1 MKFPFQSFPHIP
13 QMGMECGTTSLAI
26 IFRYYGLRNIQ
37 SLLAYLASVDQAG
50 TSVNSLIEVARKF
63 GFEADGYKIDYED
76 LQHVTMPCIVHTSG
90 THFMVL
96 YKFDEKYVWL
106 SDPSYGLRKLSKA
119 EFEKIWSG
127 ATVNMEPTDLVFQN
141 REIDDLLQAV
151 QDNQN
156 NVNQKYYK
164 TPLKTYW
171 KTIAE
176 ILGATFLV
184 QLLALSLPIFTQSII
199 DNVFST
205 LNKNLL
211 YSILLAMIFIFLLHL
226 AITYT
231 RNMLVVQ
238 FKTKFEL
245 VFFGNFFR
253 HFIYL
258 KQTYFDGH
266 SSEDLIFRFAEN
278 QRVRQFLAPNTVR
291 VFVDVIFILAYL
303 ILCFFYHIALAFLA
317 LILILIYI
325 GIMAWVSPK
334 LKNAEHKAA
343 EASLKSLGG
352 FLDTLLGILNVK
364 MLGIEENRFYDWRNK
379 QIHSLNV
386 SMDSEKLFVGLDSVL
401 TTVHF
406 FSQICIY
413 WVGAYLVLKQELSI
427 GEYVA
432 FITIFM
438 TILNQLHIATDLW
451 TSLTELYVSFI
462 RLNDILVQP
471 VEQNETQEV
480 RLIPKK
486 PDLIINN
493 LSFTYNVS
501 EAEYIL
507 KNINLQIKYGEKVGI
522 VGRNGSGKTTLV
534 KLIAQLYD
542 QYEGNILLSHL
553 NIRDIQPKVLR
564 KRIFVFPQDIFIFNT
579 TIKENIS
586 FGNPEASIEEIIE
599 AAQKADIHDF
609 VKLLYFGYNHRI
621 GRGGT
626 KLSGGQKLKI
636 AFARLFLSNPDIIII
651 DEASSA
657 LDVES
662 EAIILKNLYEKFAD
676 KTIISIAH
684 RLNTLKT
691 CDKLVILDKGEIMEI
706 GSHKELIEQDGLYSQ
721 FVRTYV
727 SY

>member
-1 MKFPFQSFPHIP
+1 MKFPFKSFPHIP

-37 SLLAYLASVDQAG
+37 NLLAYLASVDQAG
-50 TSVNSLIEVARKF
+50 TSINSLIEVARKF
-63 GFEADGYKIDYED
+63 GFAADGYKIEYED

-90 THFMVL
+90 VHFMVL
-96 YKFDEKYVWL
+96 YKFDEKHVWL
-106 SDPSYGLRKLSKA
+106 SDPSHGLRKLSKT
-119 EFEKIWSG
+119 EFEKVWSG
-127 ATVNMEPTDLVFQN
+127 ATLNMEPTDLVFNN
-141 REIDDLLQAV
+141 REIDELLQAV
-151 QDNQN
+151 EDNQN
-156 NVNQKYYK
+156 NVSQKYYK
-164 TPLKTYW
+164 TPLKTYS
-171 KTIAE
+171 KIIIE

-184 QLLALSLPIFTQSII
+184 QLLALSLPVFTQSII

-205 LNKNLL
+205 LNENLL
-211 YSILLAMIFIFLLHL
+211 YSILLAMMFIFLLHL

-258 KQTYFDGH
+258 KQNYFDSH
-266 SSEDLIFRFAEN
+266 SSEDLIFRFADN
-278 QRVRQFLAPNTVR
+278 QRVRQFLAPNTIR
-291 VFVDVIFILAYL
+291 TFVDLIFILAYL
-303 ILCFFYHIALAFLA
+303 TLCFFYHIALASLA
-317 LILILIYI
+317 LFLIIVYI
-325 GIMAWVSPK
+325 GIMAWISPK
-334 LKNAEHKAA
+334 LKNAEHKAT
-343 EASLKSLGG
+343 EASQKSLGG

-364 MLGIEENRFYDWRNK
+364 MLGIEEDRFSDWRNK

-386 SMDSEKLFVGLDSVL
+386 SMDSEKLFVGLDSLL

-438 TILNQLHIATDLW
+438 TILNQLHTATDLW
-451 TSLTELYVSFI
+451 TSLTELYVSFT
-462 RLNDILVQP
+462 RLNDILIQP
-471 VEQNETQEV
+471 IEQNETKEV
-480 RLIPKK
+480 KLIPKN
-486 PDLIINN
+486 PNLSINN
-493 LSFTYNVS
+493 LSFTYNNS

-507 KNINLQIKYGEKVGI
+507 KNINLEFKYGEKIGI

-534 KLIAQLYD
+534 KLIAKLYD
-542 QYEGNILLSHL
+542 EYEGNISLSKV
-553 NIRDIQPKVLR
+553 NIRTIQPKVLR
-564 KRIFVFPQDIFIFNT
+564 KRIFIFPQDIFIFST

-586 FGNPEASIEEIIE
+586 FGNPNASIEEIIA

-609 VKLLYFGYNHRI
+609 VKQLYFGYNHRI
-621 GRGGT
+621 GRAGT

-676 KTIISIAH
+676 KTIITIAH

-691 CDKLVILDKGEIMEI
+691 CDKLVVLDKGEVIET
-706 GSHKELIEQDGLYSQ
+706 GSHEELLQQNGIYSQ
-721 FVRTYV
+721 FVKTYV

>member
-1 MKFPFQSFPHIP
+1 MKLPFQSFPHIP
-13 QMGMECGTTSLAI
+13 QIGMECGTTSLAI

-37 SLLAYLASVDQAG
+37 NLLAHLASVDQAG
-50 TSVNSLIEVARKF
+50 TSINSLIEIARKF
-63 GFEADGYKIDYED
+63 GFEADGYKIEYED

-90 THFMVL
+90 VHFMVL
-96 YKFDEKYVWL
+96 YKFSEKYVWL
-106 SDPSYGLRKLSKA
+106 SDPSHGLRKLNRA

-127 ATVNMEPTDLVFQN
+127 ATLNMEPTDLVFKN
-141 REIDDLLQAV
+141 REITELLQAV
-151 QDNQN
+151 EDNQN

-164 TPLKTYW
+164 TPLRTYS
-171 KTIAE
+171 KIVLE

-226 AITYT
+226 AITYA

-253 HFIYL
+253 HFMYL
-258 KQTYFDGH
+258 KQSYFDNH
-266 SSEDLIFRFAEN
+266 SAEDLIFRFSDN
-278 QRVRQFLAPNTVR
+278 QRVRQFLAPNTIR
-291 VFVDVIFILAYL
+291 TFIDVLFIFAYL
-303 ILCFFYHIALAFLA
+303 LLCFFYHIALASLA
-317 LILILIYI
+317 LFLIIVYI
-325 GIMAWVSPK
+325 SIMAWISPR
-334 LKNAEHKAA
+334 LKNAEDKAA
-343 EASLKSLGG
+343 EASMKSLGG
-352 FLDTLLGILNVK
+352 FVDTLLGILNVK
-364 MLGIEENRFYDWRNK
+364 MLGIEENRFLDWRNT

-386 SMDSEKLFVGLDSVL
+386 SMDSEKLFVGLDTLL
-401 TTVHF
+401 TTIHF

-413 WVGAYLVLKQELSI
+413 WVGAYLVLQQELSV

-438 TILNQLHIATDLW
+438 TILNQLHLATDLW
-451 TSLTELYVSFI
+451 TSLTELYVSLT
-462 RLNDILVQP
+462 RLNDILIQP
-471 VEQNETQEV
+471 IEQNENKEV
-480 RLIPKK
+480 RIISKN
-486 PDLIINN
+486 PDLSIDN
-493 LSFTYNVS
+493 LSFTYNSS
-501 EAEYIL
+501 EGEYVL
-507 KNINLQIKYGEKVGI
+507 KNINLKIKYGEKIGI

-534 KLIAQLYD
+534 KLIAKLYD
-542 QYEGNILLSHL
+542 EYEGNILLSNI
-553 NIRDIQPKVLR
+553 NIRSIQPKVLR
-564 KRIFVFPQDIFIFNT
+564 KRVFIFPQDIFMFKT

-586 FGNPEASIEEIIE
+586 FGNPDASIEEIIE
-599 AAQKADIHDF
+599 AAKKANIHDF
-609 VKLLYFGYNHRI
+609 VKSLYFGYNHKI
-621 GRGGT
+621 GRSGT
-626 KLSGGQKLKI
+626 RLSGGQKLKV

-676 KTIISIAH
+676 KTIITIAH

-691 CDKLVILDKGEIMEI
+691 CDKLIVLDKGEVIEI
-706 GSHKELIEQDGLYSQ
+706 GSHTELLQQDGIYSQ
-721 FVRTYV
+721 FVKTYM